1 MAHFDT
7 SPLAPPPMRIGGLAL
22 IQDASGRILMVR
34 PTYTN
39 PEGHFQLPGGG
50 AGDGEPDWEAT
61 VREVREETGLL
72 VAPQR
77 LLVKDWMPPRAG
89 VRAAGLNFVYD
100 CGTVPDGTPITL
112 PAGDQPELD
121 TYRWIPPADL
131 DQHCADYQALRVHAA
146 LHARAT
152 GTLAELRRGIP
163 LYEPDTRQTRI

>member
-7 SPLAPPPMRIGGLAL
+7 SPLAPPAMRIGGLAL
-22 IQDASGRILMVR
+22 IQDTSGRILMVR

-39 PEGHFQLPGGG
+39 PEGFFQLPGGG

-77 LLVKDWMPPRAG
+77 LLVKDWMPPRQG

-100 CGTVPDGTPITL
+100 CGTHDGTPITL
-112 PAGDQPELD
+112 PTGDQPELD
-121 TYRWIPPADL
+121 AYRWIAPADL
-131 DQHCADYQALRVHAA
+131 YQCCADYQALRVRAA
-146 LHARAT
+146 LHARTT
-152 GTLAELRRGIP
+152 GTLAELKRGVSI
-163 LYEPDTRQTRI
+163 YEPDIQQ